1 MANESFLFVPYHAGR
16 QNSADVKLATS
27 EARSHAAAVSRQRR
41 DNKRS
46 KGQLNQQNSTSVS
59 TISVRTITASD
70 AAAVSGGTQHNDG
83 SPEDS
88 SSSSSSSRPA
98 HSNGA
103 SKRRQYMRAM
113 QFSWRAGYA
122 SSDFKIIGG
131 TRTDPFGYVP
141 STNYGRAVVD
151 YFWQVI
157 SPVNQPIYA
166 IFNVTNIFTSYWME
180 LMRHEDYMPAGLA
193 MVGAMMEKMSR
204 SDNRP
209 SREVRANQAS
219 AVARLQKKYK
229 DSMDAGRNGM
239 DDIAI
244 ITVLALAS
252 LARFLGDMG
261 AYETHRLNMREMVRV
276 RGGMNALGQSG
287 LTKCVLQQY
296 DSFWVFE
303 TEGTPLFSATRPEHI
318 PVYPA
323 FPLSEDLRDIFT
335 KLPAGFQLLVIKG
348 KISVELF
355 DVLGRAVDA
364 SNSGILV
371 LAPGNMNHTKMR
383 KYNDF
388 VEALPCLSTP
398 DSAKTTIEKD
408 ICLAT
413 LLYCFH
419 SFTAARSS
427 VSLYAAS
434 RTELTRL
441 LLRTNEQ
448 AYSLPEQ
455 ECLYWICA
463 VCVDSWRQ
471 GGVSSPLLPQGVALL
486 PTLKRLKAGSA
497 STNVL
502 QKFLHNR
509 ELLDGC
515 DRYLTTTS

>member
-1 MANESFLFVPYHAGR
+1 MAKESFLFVPYHAGQ
-16 QNSADVKLATS
+16 QNLADVKYATS

-46 KGQLNQQNSTSVS
+46 KSQLVEQEPTTVQTVSMRSIAPLDTTIVSAGDQHDGDPPEESSSTSPVHS
-59 TISVRTITASD
+59 KSVAR
-70 AAAVSGGTQHNDG
+70 
-83 SPEDS
+83 
-88 SSSSSSSRPA
+88 
-98 HSNGA
+98 
-103 SKRRQYMRAM
+103 RRQHMRAM
-113 QFSWRAGYA
+113 QFSWRAGNT
-122 SSDFKIIGG
+122 SSDLKIIGG

-141 STNYGRAVVD
+141 GTDYGRAVVD

-193 MVGAMMEKMSR
+193 MVGAMMEKTSR
-204 SDNRP
+204 SDDSP
-209 SREVRANQAS
+209 SREVRLNQAS
-219 AVARLQKKYK
+219 AIARLQKKYK
-229 DSMDAGRNGM
+229 DAMDAGRNGM

-252 LARFLGDMG
+252 LSRFLGDLG
-261 AYETHRLNMREMVRV
+261 AYETHRHNMRELVRV
-276 RGGMNALGQSG
+276 RGGMDALGNDG

-303 TEGTPLFSATRPEHI
+303 TEGTPLFSDSRPEHI

-335 KLPAGFQLLVIKG
+335 RLPAGFQSLIMKG

-364 SNSGILV
+364 SSSGVLV
-371 LAPGNMNHTKMR
+371 LTPGNMNHTTMR
-383 KYNDF
+383 KHNDF
-388 VEALPCLSTP
+388 VEALPCLGTP

-419 SFTAARSS
+419 AFTNARSS
-427 VSLYAAS
+427 VSLYAAT

-441 LLRTNEQ
+441 LHRLNEQ
-448 AYSLPEQ
+448 QYSLPER

-471 GGVSSPLLPQGVALL
+471 KGPSSPLLPQGMALL
-486 PTLKRLKAGSA
+486 PILKRLQAGST
-497 STNVL
+497 STNI
-502 QKFLHNR
+502 LHKYLYNQ

-515 DRYLTTTS
+515 DRYLTMTS

>member
-1 MANESFLFVPYHAGR
+1 MADESFLFVPYHAGR
-16 QNSADVKLATS
+16 QSSADVKLATS

-46 KGQLNQQNSTSVS
+46 KGQLNQQNSRSVS
-59 TISVRTITASD
+59 TISIRSITAPD
-70 AAAVSGGTQHNDG
+70 AAAVSGGNQHNDD

-88 SSSSSSSRPA
+88 SSSSSSPA

-103 SKRRQYMRAM
+103 LKRRQYMRVM
-113 QFSWRAGYA
+113 QFSWRAGYV
-122 SSDFKIIGG
+122 SSDFKVIGG

-141 STNYGRAVVD
+141 STHYGRAVVD

-204 SDNRP
+204 SDSRP

-261 AYETHRLNMREMVRV
+261 AYETHRLNMREM
-276 RGGMNALGQSG
+276 
-287 LTKCVLQQY
+287 CVLQQY

-323 FPLSEDLRDIFT
+323 FPLSEDLRDIFI
-335 KLPAGFQLLVIKG
+335 KLPAGFQMLVMKG

-364 SNSGILV
+364 SNSGVSV

-434 RTELTRL
+434 RTELTHL
-441 LLRTNEQ
+441 LLRTNEH

-471 GGVSSPLLPQGVALL
+471 GGASSPLLPRGVALL
-486 PTLKRLKAGSA
+486 PILKRLKAGSA

-502 QKFLHNR
+502 QKFLHNQ

-515 DRYLTTTS
+515 DRYLTMTS